1 MYPSLH
7 NKVSDLL
14 RTSYLSFTFHD
25 KDSSSGSID
34 DYDTNIMG
42 HFTCR
47 NPTCHAV
54 WASKKI
60 PITIRRYAQERYN
73 TRVYYQACKRCGT
86 TSQPSLDEESYV
98 ERVAYRLKKWAGVQM
113 EIPPFRGV
121 SKGPHLDELC
131 EGCKDGHCSA
141 LYQ

>member
-7 NKVSDLL
+7 NEVSDLL
-14 RTSYLSFTFHD
+14 RTSYLSFAFHD

-47 NPTCHAV
+47 NPSCHAV
-54 WASKKI
+54 WASKK
-60 PITIRRYAQERYN
+60 
-73 TRVYYQACKRCGT
+73 YYQACKRCGT
-86 TSQPSLDEESYV
+86 TSQPILDEESYV

-113 EIPPFRGV
+113 EIPPFKGV